1 MSGAVSGTCKRHM
14 LLHVHTPCGCTP
26 RPCYISSLLRT
37 ATAADIILEA
47 LQAVS
52 PEGKTAVRVNKTA
65 LRSMRVDGLRELLEQ
80 LDSDSR
86 GSKEALVQRLMQLN
100 DEEQQQQGEQQ
111 QAAVSRAAAAVKEG

>member
-1 MSGAVSGTCKRHM
+1 
-14 LLHVHTPCGCTP
+14 
-26 RPCYISSLLRT
+26 
-37 ATAADIILEA
+37 
-47 LQAVS
+47 
-52 PEGKTAVRVNKTA
+52 
-65 LRSMRVDGLRELLEQ
+65 MRVDGLRELLEQ